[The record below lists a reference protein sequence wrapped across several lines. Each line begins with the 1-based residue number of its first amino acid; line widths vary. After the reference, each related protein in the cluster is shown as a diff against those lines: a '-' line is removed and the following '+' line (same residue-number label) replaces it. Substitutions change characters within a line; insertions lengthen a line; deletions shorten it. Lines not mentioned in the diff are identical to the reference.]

1 MFETVM
7 PRLAVSCGSY
17 WAKNTGS
24 MVPPRLS
31 TVRKRELS
39 GPPTVSITRST
50 PLTTSAA
57 YVLV

>member
-1 MFETVM
+1 
-7 PRLAVSCGSY
+7 
-17 WAKNTGS
+17 

-50 PLTTSAA
+50 PLTTPAA
-57 YVLV
+57 CVLVQSMNSSARSLCSNC